1 MNTLLIEDS
10 RLARLEMRHLL
21 QAHPEVKLLGE
32 ASALD
37 EAREAIE
44 RFRPDLLLLDI
55 HLDGGTAFELLS
67 QLEHL
72 PQVIFTTAFDN
83 HALEAFERNAL
94 DYLLKPVHPERLAQA
109 LAKANSHLKAS
120 AASPPPEPG
129 PDAGEGDAARP
140 AEAPG
145 PAGPRKGIDDTIF
158 VRDGERCWFVP
169 LAEVSGFESYGNYA
183 RVYFRD
189 QRPLLSRT
197 LSHLESR
204 LDPLHFFRAS
214 RSHLINLR
222 WITDIQPW
230 VTDGYQVT
238 LRDGRVVEVSRR
250 QAKALREMLEI

>member
-1 MNTLLIEDS
+1 MKTLLIEDS

-21 QAHPEVKLLGE
+21 RAHPEVELLGE

-44 RFRPDLLLLDI
+44 RLRPDLLLLDI

-94 DYLLKPVHPERLAQA
+94 DYLLKPVRPERLAQA
-109 LAKANSHLKAS
+109 LSKAQGHTKPAVAHPLPGPQPEPDEGE
-120 AASPPPEPG
+120 AASSAPEW
-129 PDAGEGDAARP
+129 
-140 AEAPG
+140 
-145 PAGPRKGIDDTIF
+145 GPRKGIDDTIF

-189 QRPLLSRT
+189 QRPLLNRT

-204 LDPLHFFRAS
+204 LDPQHFFRAS
-214 RSHLINLR
+214 RSHLISLR

-250 QAKALREMLEI
+250 QAKALRERLEI